1 MAGAVKN
8 NSGTFNVIGA
18 CAGSTGGGI
27 KVSRIVLLLKAARKE
42 FQLYLHPNAVKKIK
56 MDQKTVS
63 HETLRSTNI
72 FLSVYLI
79 IFCGSILLISLDNFD
94 LITNFTAVAATLNNI
109 GPSLEIVG
117 PMGNFSSFSYLSK
130 SVLIFDM
137 LAGRLEIFPL
147 LLLFFKNT
155 WKKF

>member
-1 MAGAVKN
+1 MFV
-8 NSGTFNVIGA
+8 GA

-27 KVSRIVLLLKAARKE
+27 KVSRFLILCKAAKKE
-42 FQLYLHPNAVKKIK
+42 LQLYLHPNAVKKIK
-56 MDQKTVS
+56 MDDKTITHDV
-63 HETLRSTNI
+63 LRSTNI
-72 FLSVYLI
+72 FLTLYILIFAVSVLI
-79 IFCGSILLISLDNFD
+79 VSLDNFD

-109 GPSLEIVG
+109 GPGLEIVG

-147 LLLFFKNT
+147 ILLFFKGT